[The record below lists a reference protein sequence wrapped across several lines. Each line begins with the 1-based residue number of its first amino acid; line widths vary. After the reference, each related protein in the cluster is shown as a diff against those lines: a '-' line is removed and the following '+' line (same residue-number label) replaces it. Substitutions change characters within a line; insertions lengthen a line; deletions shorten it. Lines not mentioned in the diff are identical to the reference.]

1 MDGESFHMGRF
12 IGMPGDQSK
21 GVEAAALFSG
31 KDSLFAVLQAERMG
45 LRVNRL
51 ISMVTTFGQP
61 SPHIENISAMERA
74 AEIMRKR
81 LTIVDLREGE
91 RSLVSTLRGSGAGAL
106 VAGDVFVE
114 DHVEWLE
121 RVCKVTGMALVE
133 PLYGRR
139 TEDILREMLSQG
151 FVVMLV
157 GVDTRLLSE
166 EWLGF
171 TLSEENLED
180 FLAGIGSA
188 DPLGENGE
196 YHTLV
201 LDCPLYSRRL
211 EVRSSVKIQSGN
223 LKYLKVEVA

>member
-1 MDGESFHMGRF
+1 
-12 IGMPGDQSK
+12 MPK
-21 GVEAAALFSG
+21 GQIKEVEAAALFSG
-31 KDSLFAVLQAERMG
+31 KDSLFAVLQAERIG
-45 LRVNRL
+45 LRVRGL

-61 SPHIENISAMERA
+61 SPHIENLGALERA
-74 AEIMRKR
+74 AERMRRR

-91 RSLVSTLRGSGAGAL
+91 GSLVSTLKGLGAGAL

-121 RVCKVTGMALVE
+121 RVCKGAGMGLVE
-133 PLYGRR
+133 PLYGRK
-139 TEDILREMLSQG
+139 TGDILREMLSEG
-151 FVVMLV
+151 FVVKLI
-157 GVDTRLLSE
+157 GVDTRLLGE

-180 FLAGIGSA
+180 FLAGIGNA

-211 EVRSSVKIQSGN
+211 EVCSSVKIQSGS
-223 LKYLKVEVA
+223 LKYLRVEVA

>member
-1 MDGESFHMGRF
+1 
-12 IGMPGDQSK
+12 MPRDQSE

-31 KDSLFAVLQAERMG
+31 KDSLFAVLQAERIG
-45 LRVNRL
+45 LRVRGV

-61 SPHIENISAMERA
+61 SPHIENLGALERA
-74 AEIMRKR
+74 AERMRKR

-91 RSLVSTLRGSGAGAL
+91 ENLVGALRGSGADAL

-121 RVCKVTGMALVE
+121 RVCRAAGMGLVE

-139 TEDILREMLSQG
+139 TGDVLREMLSEG
-151 FVVMLV
+151 FVVKLI
-157 GVDTRLLSE
+157 GVDTRLLGE

-180 FLAGIGSA
+180 FLAGIGNA

-211 EVRSSVKIQSGN
+211 EVRSSVKNQSGS